1 MARQI
6 LREYAII
13 ISRDDVP
20 KAERNIK
27 SFGQTSDQVARRTSR
42 ALSQSAKSSASS
54 LGDLTSSTRGASRA
68 GIELARIAND
78 LQVGAFTG
86 LTGIVQATSNN
97 IEGFVSAV
105 KAARS
110 EAGSFGRTLRNI
122 FFGGNGLLVAL
133 SLATTA
139 FVVFGDKIRDAF
151 VKGKTAAE
159 EFAEAQRE
167 ALGSVLNIELPT
179 QTVTIETRLDAEN
192 AKQALEEFL
201 AFAEQAETDAL
212 INFQGLNPN
221 DPGFAAADEALRQ
234 IRANIDLY
242 RGALEQT
249 NAAIRAFDSERS
261 VASVLRGA
269 GLGAREA
276 EEGVTALGNAAED
289 ADPKLALLA
298 ASAAEAAK
306 EAKAELEALRE
317 VTVERIELADDEQV
331 RILEDLVDAIGEAQR
346 KTNEYQDAL
355 KQVNPDVIAE
365 VTAET
370 ENAVEETDRLGEAL
384 SAVVSVADGL
394 GRLADA
400 FDIGGEAGEAVD
412 AVRGLVQAYQD
423 LRSAADA
430 AGDAG
435 SLIGALG
442 TAGGL
447 GAAFAGITS
456 VISLLDSVFSGGSDF
471 SEVTRD
477 LIESTRDQV
486 RSLESLTTAVR
497 ENTRSLQSD
506 RGTDISAL
514 IGALQAT
521 QGAAEQSAD
530 GTAEERIA
538 PLIDLLDLLRSEQIE
553 SFEGGQIAELID
565 EFFGSLPALLPFA
578 NDGFFE
584 ALIDAL
590 LTGNTDALF
599 DDLPPEFE
607 RLFESLLGGIGPL
620 LPLLGDLEDNL
631 GSFGQTVQG
640 ALDRFRTLSGLQGL
654 LGEDALTLLQ
664 EVFKDLGGDAGQ
676 LLSNLIGD

>member
-306 EAKAELEALRE
+306 EAKAALVALNEFGE
-317 VTVERIELADDEQV
+317 VAVERIELADDEQV

-521 QGAAEQSAD
+521 QGAAEQSA
-530 GTAEERIA
+530 
-538 PLIDLLDLLRSEQIE
+538 
-553 SFEGGQIAELID
+553 
-565 EFFGSLPALLPFA
+565 
-578 NDGFFE
+578 
-584 ALIDAL
+584 
-590 LTGNTDALF
+590 
-599 DDLPPEFE
+599 
-607 RLFESLLGGIGPL
+607 
-620 LPLLGDLEDNL
+620 
-631 GSFGQTVQG
+631 
-640 ALDRFRTLSGLQGL
+640 
-654 LGEDALTLLQ
+654 
-664 EVFKDLGGDAGQ
+664 
-676 LLSNLIGD
+676 